1 MKKRFLLLLVA
12 LLVALLAFSS
22 CKETGGEGSDGAN
35 ETQGDTSTD
44 TADTGTGEGNPS
56 DSDNQ
61 KPSDSDNQKP
71 NDSDGSSIMEHKHA
85 WGEFIAVKDATCA
98 EEGVMS
104 RLCPLCGEAEEKTV
118 PKTAHEYQS
127 TTVAPVGG
135 KPGYIEYKC
144 SGCGDTYQEEI
155 ELEYPTGFEYEV
167 NDDGTTCTITSSG
180 TCWDEKLAIPP
191 QIDGYTVTSIGEG
204 AFKFHNAREI
214 IIPDTVTSIE
224 YQAFYWCTGLVYLTL
239 GKGVESIGVHA
250 FDGCN
255 MLVDIANYSSLTLTK
270 GASDNGCV
278 AKKAISIHTGEAS
291 GKYGE
296 QGMCAF
302 YELDG
307 SVYMISY
314 LGEETVVTLPN
325 DYNAKPYEIYTGA
338 FPSTKTLYSI
348 TLPYFVTKIHDGAFE
363 GQSNLVEVINLSKLE
378 INVGDTANGGVAQN
392 AIEVHKG
399 VSKLTEK
406 DGYLFYEL
414 DGEQYLIAYTGW
426 ESELTLP
433 KLDGKAYSIYD
444 SAFYMSSVTKVTI
457 PEGVT
462 SIGASAFDFCFSLA
476 EIELPTTLEVIG
488 ERAFYACPVKSIS
501 IPSSVRE
508 IGKSAFSMSAIE
520 SISIPASVEVI
531 GEYAFQRCEMLASVE
546 LNEGLKTIGMC
557 AFDNCTSL
565 KEIDVPNTVTSLD
578 IRAFAL
584 CTSLTRA
591 SVGNGV
597 TTVAY
602 LFEGCTLLADVT
614 LPSGLKEISLGTFK
628 GCSALKE
635 ITIPNEV
642 ELIGMHAFE
651 DCITLSSVEI
661 PDSVSTIQIGAFN
674 GCKSLKSVKLGNGV
688 SSISADV
695 FRETSI
701 EEIVLPESVNKIDDY
716 AFYFCDSL
724 KKVVLPTVIYD
735 VGYNAFEGCGSIEF
749 FYRGDKEDAFE
760 YRISWLEDEHT
771 LYVYSEDEPSDTE
784 YSYWCYDSNGDIYIW
799 Q

>member
-1 MKKRFLLLLVA
+1 MKKRFLLLLVG
-12 LLVALLAFSS
+12 LLVAMLALSS
-22 CKETGGEGSDGAN
+22 CGENGTGVGGDETTD
-35 ETQGDTSTD
+35 TQGGTTTD
-44 TADTGTGEGNPS
+44 TADTSTGESKPS

-61 KPSDSDNQKP
+61 KPSDSDGP
-71 NDSDGSSIMEHKHA
+71 GSSIMEHKHA
-85 WGEFIAVKDATCA
+85 WGVFITVKDATCA

-104 RLCPLCGEAEEKTV
+104 RLCPLCGETEEKTV

-127 TTVAPVGG
+127 TTVSPVGG
-135 KPGYIEYKC
+135 KPGYIEYEC
-144 SGCGDTYQEEI
+144 SVCGDTYQEDI
-155 ELEYPTGFEYEV
+155 ELEYSTGFEYEV
-167 NDDGTTCTITSSG
+167 NDDGTTCTVTSNG

-204 AFKFHNAREI
+204 AFKFYNAREI

-224 YQAFYWCTGLVYLTL
+224 YQAFYWCTGLVYLTI
-239 GKGVESIGVHA
+239 GEGVESIGVRA
-250 FDGCN
+250 FDGCD
-255 MLVDIANYSSLTLTK
+255 MLVDITNHSSLTLTK

-314 LGEETVVTLPN
+314 LGEETAVTLPN

-348 TLPYFVTKIHDGAFE
+348 TLPYSVTKIHDGAFE
-363 GQSNLVEVINLSKLE
+363 GQSNLVEVVNLSELK

-399 VSKLTEK
+399 ASKLMEK

-426 ESELTLP
+426 DSELTLP
-433 KLDGKAYSIYD
+433 KLDGKVYSIYD
-444 SAFYMSSVTKVTI
+444 SAFYMSSVTKVII

-462 SIGASAFDFCFSLA
+462 SIGKSAFDFCFSLT

-488 ERAFYACPVKSIS
+488 ERAFYACPAKSIS
-501 IPSSVRE
+501 IPSSVKD
-508 IGKSAFSMSAIE
+508 IGKSAFALSALEGIT
-520 SISIPASVEVI
+520 IPASVEVI
-531 GEYAFQRCEMLASVE
+531 EEYAFQRCEKLASVE

-565 KEIDVPNTVTSLD
+565 KEIDVPNSVTSLG

-597 TTVAY
+597 TAITY
-602 LFEGCTLLADVT
+602 LFEGCTLLSDVT
-614 LPSGLKEISLGTFK
+614 LPSGLKEISLGAFN

-635 ITIPNEV
+635 ITILNEV

-651 DCITLSSVEI
+651 DCIALNSVEI
-661 PDSVSTIQIGAFN
+661 PDSVRTIQIGAFN
-674 GCKSLKSVKLGNGV
+674 GCKSLKAVKLGNGV
-688 SSISADV
+688 NSISADV
-695 FRETSI
+695 FRETAI

-771 LYVYSEDEPSDTE
+771 LYVYSETEPSDTE
-784 YSYWCYDSNGDIYIW
+784 HSYWCYDSNGDIYIW